1 MPSRAGRRSE
11 GGERL
16 GRDGFIYRRAE
27 ASPGSETLREE
38 IFGPVAPIATFSDEA
53 GAVSG
58 TDAINPRAG
67 STGSQ
72 TAMALAV
79 DRAHVGIAV
88 SRGGTRRRGLV

>member
-16 GRDGFIYRRAE
+16 GRDGFIYRRAV
-27 ASPGSETLREE
+27 ASSRLGDLREE

-53 GAVSG
+53 GQFQG
-58 TDAINPRAG
+58 RGCNPRAG
-67 STGSQ
+67 STGPQ
-72 TAMALAV
+72 TPMALAV